1 MYCTLATKAICVQL
15 TDLKSVNLSV
25 LCHPCDSSGF
35 RNTNRSQ
42 KAMQIFCYQ
51 SISMMRHAR
60 HTLPA
65 TLYAQDEHQANHQPV
80 NTITSPDIGLQAE

>member
-1 MYCTLATKAICVQL
+1 
-15 TDLKSVNLSV
+15 
-25 LCHPCDSSGF
+25 
-35 RNTNRSQ
+35 
-42 KAMQIFCYQ
+42 MQIFCYQ